1 MTTGRNLT
9 VKLSLPSRVGAV
21 ALAGVLA
28 LSLTAC
34 GSDDPV
40 GDGPSAGGSA
50 GTTDG
55 LSGDLNGVGSSAQE
69 KAMDAWRA
77 GFQTANPDVTVNY
90 DPAGSSAGRTQFIEG
105 GIDWAGSDSA
115 LKPEELTQAKE
126 TCKSDAIDIP
136 VYVSPIAVVFN
147 LDGVT
152 SLNLSAETIANIFQG
167 KVKTWDDA
175 AIKAD
180 NPDANLP
187 STAIT
192 PVHRQDGSGT
202 TKNFTD
208 YLNKAANGAWTA
220 EGADDWPL
228 QGGESGTGTS
238 GLIQAVQGGQG
249 TIGYADESAA
259 GTLGKVSIKV
269 GDAFVGPTAEA
280 AALAVDAS
288 PRDEERGTND
298 VVVKVDRTTTAAGAY
313 PLILVS
319 YAVAC
324 STYADDAKANLVKGL
339 LGYIVSAEGQA
350 AAQSA
355 AGSAPLPEK
364 LAADAKTAVDAIKGA

>member
-1 MTTGRNLT
+1 M
-9 VKLSLPSRVGAV
+9 KLSLPSRVGAV

-40 GDGPSAGGSA
+40 ADSPSASGSA
-50 GTTDG
+50 GTGGGG
-55 LSGDLNGVGSSAQE
+55 LSGELNGVGASSQG

-77 GFQTANPDVTVNY
+77 AFQTANPNVTVNY
-90 DPAGSSAGRTQFIEG
+90 DPQGSGAGRTQFIQG
-105 GIDWAGSDSA
+105 AADWAGSDSA
-115 LKPEELTQAKE
+115 MKPEELEQAKA
-126 TCKSDAIDIP
+126 TCGSDAIDIP
-136 VYVSPIAVVFN
+136 SYVSPIAVVFN
-147 LDGVT
+147 LEGVT
-152 SLNLSAETIANIFQG
+152 SLNLSPATIANIFTG
-167 KVKTWDDA
+167 KITKWDDE

-180 NPDANLP
+180 NPDATLP
-187 STAIT
+187 STDIT

-208 YLNKAANGAWTA
+208 YLNKTAGGAWA
-220 EGADDWPL
+220 DEAADDWPL

-259 GTLGKVSIKV
+259 GTLGKASIKV
-269 GDAFVGPTAEA
+269 GDAWVAPSADA
-280 AALAVDAS
+280 AAVALDKS
-288 PRDEERGTND
+288 PRDTSRAAND
-298 VVVKVDRTTTAAGAY
+298 IVVNIDRTTTEAGAY

-319 YAVAC
+319 YSVAC
-324 STYADDAKANLVKGL
+324 STYKDAAKADLVKGL
-339 LGYIVSAEGQA
+339 LGYIVSPEGQA

-355 AGSAPLPEK
+355 AGSAPLPDA

>member
-1 MTTGRNLT
+1 

-28 LSLTAC
+28 LSMTAC

-40 GDGPSAGGSA
+40 GDSPSASGDSTGEA
-50 GTTDG
+50 GG
-55 LSGDLNGVGSSAQE
+55 LSGELNGVGSSAQE

-77 GFQTANPDVTVNY
+77 GFQSANPDVTVNY
-90 DPAGSSAGRTQFIEG
+90 DPQGSSAGRTQFIEG
-105 GIDWAGSDSA
+105 GADWAGSDSA
-115 LKPEELTQAKE
+115 LKPEELEQANA

-152 SLNLSAETIANIFQG
+152 SLNLSAETIANIFTG
-167 KVKTWDDA
+167 KVTKWDDD

-180 NPDANLP
+180 NPEATLP
-187 STAIT
+187 STDIT

-208 YLNKAANGAWTA
+208 YLNKAGNGAWA
-220 EGADDWPL
+220 DEAGDDWPL
-228 QGGESGTGTS
+228 EGGESGTGTS

-259 GTLGKVSIKV
+259 GALGKVSIKV
-269 GDAFVGPTAEA
+269 GDGFVAPTAEA
-280 AALAVDAS
+280 AAIAVDAS
-288 PRDEERGTND
+288 PRDDTRGPND
-298 VVVKVDRTTTAAGAY
+298 IVVKVDRTTTAAGAY

-324 STYADDAKANLVKGL
+324 STYADAAKADLVKGL
-339 LGYIVSAEGQA
+339 VSFIVSPEGQSA
-350 AAQSA
+350 SQSA

-364 LAADAKTAVDAIKGA
+364 LAADAKTAADAIKGA

>member
-1 MTTGRNLT
+1 

-40 GDGPSAGGSA
+40 GDSTPDASGGSTGA
-50 GTTDG
+50 AS
-55 LSGDLNGVGSSAQE
+55 LSGELNGVGSSAQE

-77 GFQTANPDVTVNY
+77 GFQSANPDVTVNY
-90 DPAGSSAGRTQFIEG
+90 DPQGSSAGRTQFIEG
-105 GIDWAGSDSA
+105 GADWAGSDSA
-115 LKPEELTQAKE
+115 LKPEELEQAKA
-126 TCKSDAIDIP
+126 TCNSDAIDIP

-152 SLNLSAETIANIFQG
+152 SLNLSPETIANIFTG
-167 KVKTWDDA
+167 KITKWDDD

-180 NPDANLP
+180 NPDATLP
-187 STAIT
+187 STDIT

-208 YLNKAANGAWTA
+208 YLNKAANGAWTD
-220 EGADDWPL
+220 EPADDWPL

-269 GDAFVGPTAEA
+269 GDTFVGPTAEA
-280 AALAVDAS
+280 AAIAVDAS
-288 PRDEERGTND
+288 PRDDTRGAND
-298 VVVKVDRTTTAAGAY
+298 LVVNVDRTTTAAGAY

-324 STYADDAKANLVKGL
+324 STYADAAKADLVKGL
-339 LGYIVSAEGQA
+339 LGFIVSDEGQA

-355 AGSAPLPEK
+355 AGSAPLPSA
-364 LAADAKTAVDAIKGA
+364 LATDAQAAVAAIAGA

>member
-1 MTTGRNLT
+1 M
-9 VKLSLPSRVGAV
+9 KLSLPSRVGAV

-40 GDGPSAGGSA
+40 GDAPSASGGSTDMA
-50 GTTDG
+50 GAM
-55 LSGDLNGVGSSAQE
+55 SGELNGVGSSAQE

-105 GIDWAGSDSA
+105 GADWAGSDSA
-115 LKPEELTQAKE
+115 LKPEELTSAKE

-152 SLNLSAETIANIFQG
+152 SLNLSAETIANIFAG

-180 NPDANLP
+180 NPDAKLP

-280 AALAVDAS
+280 AAIAVDAS
-288 PRDEERGTND
+288 PRDEERGAND
-298 VVVKVDRTTTAAGAY
+298 VVVKVDRTTTVAGAY

-339 LGYIVSAEGQA
+339 LGYIVSAEGQS

-364 LAADAKTAVDAIKGA
+364 LAADAKTAVDAIAGA